1 MIRFLGAPKHLY
13 NWLCPSVSWS
23 VGLLVSY
30 TFVQRFTRRT
40 LLAYLGMLDVPLHSC
55 QRLCPSVGPH
65 IGPSVRLVH
74 PWPFLCVCVIN
85 HAISLLCVCVSV
97 CLSVYLS
104 VCLYVELF
112 CSTIF
117 SSFLIILFLFFP
129 LAFLFG
135 QRPRRGR

>member
-74 PWPFLCVCVIN
+74 PWPFFVCVIN
-85 HAISLLCVCVSV
+85 HAISHLCVCVSFCLSV
-97 CLSVYLS
+97 CLSVCQA
-104 VCLYVELF
+104 VR
-112 CSTIF
+112 F
-117 SSFLIILFLFFP
+117 SSFRFNP
-129 LAFLFG
+129 LAHIVQILTPIFG
-135 QRPRRGR
+135 LCSI

>member
-55 QRLCPSVGPH
+55 QRLCHRSLSAS
-65 IGPSVRLVH
+65 GPSLA
-74 PWPFLCVCVIN
+74 FFCVCVIN
-85 HAISLLCVCVSV
+85 HAISLLCVCVSFCLSV
-97 CLSVYLS
+97 CLSVCRTFLFYHFFFLS
-104 VCLYVELF
+104 YHSFFFFL
-112 CSTIF
+112 SR
-117 SSFLIILFLFFP
+117 SFLGSGPEGVDDLSFHT
-129 LAFLFG
+129 
-135 QRPRRGR
+135 